1 MTITKMDA
9 MRRQVLTAVKL
20 WFDDGDPVAIHTLLF
35 ASHEILHTLF
45 RQRGHEHLM
54 FDSPAVRPQ
63 YRKEWATALREAGTF
78 FKRARADPTSTL
90 EFNRNLNEM
99 YLLFSIYGL
108 NQMGRSSPKKNKLS
122 CIGCSSID
130 LKYSMKGPT
139 IVTRSNKLRNFVVSQ
154 RRNSFIRPSSPIGS
168 NVRGTRASD
177 RPLDENILLN
187 I

>member
-108 NQMGRSSPKKNKLS
+108 NQMGEVIAQEEQAFMHWMFVNRPEVLNEGAYDSY
-122 CIGCSSID
+122 SIEQ
-130 LKYSMKGPT
+130 
-139 IVTRSNKLRNFVVSQ
+139 IEKLRGVSKKEFFHQ
-154 RRNSFIRPSSPIGS
+154 AVIAYRIKREGN
-168 NVRGTRASD
+168 TR
-177 RPLDENILLN
+177 L
-187 I
+187 